1 LSPAKKTLI
10 ALGLGHAVLE
20 CFSGVWPIF
29 KHLAHLDLQTAGLL
43 AAITT
48 FTAQA
53 LQPAFGHWADKGY
66 ERAMFLGGT
75 ALTFL
80 LMLIGPIGANF
91 EYFGP
96 VGGYTILAV
105 LMMLSRLGHSMFHPA
120 GVTLAGQT
128 LKDQQTA
135 GLGIFIAMGWCGIAA
150 SQASFSVVYKNAAGH
165 SELLILP
172 AIVLMIWIVAWCKPV
187 QHVKPAAGPI
197 NQKMKDI
204 WVYRR
209 EVGALFVVMTMI
221 TASNTALVF
230 MFPEFLEARGYSG
243 WILEGGAMAVYLA
256 GTALGV
262 VLGGYASDR
271 IGSYVSLLA
280 SMLLTT
286 FSYQVLLLIPPVSG
300 AAFLSICVLAGVLCG
315 AGQPLPLAICQNL
328 LPRNASLIGGI
339 LMGWTW
345 AIGGGIAP
353 LVVAYMV
360 KGTSLGVIG
369 SLSVMGIANVIALG
383 CALTLILTS
392 RTPAPA
398 PTLTVPALSR
408 GESGRLVN
416 ESAAS

>member
-1 LSPAKKTLI
+1 
-10 ALGLGHAVLE
+10 
-20 CFSGVWPIF
+20 
-29 KHLAHLDLQTAGLL
+29 
-43 AAITT
+43 
-48 FTAQA
+48 
-53 LQPAFGHWADKGY
+53 
-66 ERAMFLGGT
+66 
-75 ALTFL
+75 
-80 LMLIGPIGANF
+80 
-91 EYFGP
+91 
-96 VGGYTILAV
+96 
-105 LMMLSRLGHSMFHPA
+105 
-120 GVTLAGQT
+120 
-128 LKDQQTA
+128 
-135 GLGIFIAMGWCGIAA
+135 
-150 SQASFSVVYKNAAGH
+150 
-165 SELLILP
+165 
-172 AIVLMIWIVAWCKPV
+172 
-187 QHVKPAAGPI
+187 
-197 NQKMKDI
+197 
-204 WVYRR
+204 
-209 EVGALFVVMTMI
+209 
-221 TASNTALVF
+221 
-230 MFPEFLEARGYSG
+230 
-243 WILEGGAMAVYLA
+243 MAVYLA